1 MKELI
6 KASKAPSAVGPYSNA
21 IKAGNMI
28 FVTGQLPV
36 DPYTGEIPHTI
47 NEQTRLVIKNIKN
60 ILADAGATLNDVVKS
75 TVFISEMSLFSEMNA
90 VYAEE
95 FTPPFP
101 ARTSAAVKE
110 LPKSVLVSIDVVA
123 VVD

>member
-6 KASKAPSAVGPYSNA
+6 KASKAPEAVGPYSNA
-21 IKAGNMI
+21 IKAGNFI

-36 DPYTGEIPHTI
+36 NPDTGLMPRTI
-47 NEQTRLVIKNIKN
+47 QEQTRQVIENIKN
-60 ILADAGATLNDVVKS
+60 ILADAGASLSDVVKA

-95 FTPPFP
+95 FTKPYP
-101 ARTSAAVKE
+101 ARTSTAIKE
-110 LPKSVLVSIDVVA
+110 LPKSALVSIDVVA
-123 VVD
+123 IID